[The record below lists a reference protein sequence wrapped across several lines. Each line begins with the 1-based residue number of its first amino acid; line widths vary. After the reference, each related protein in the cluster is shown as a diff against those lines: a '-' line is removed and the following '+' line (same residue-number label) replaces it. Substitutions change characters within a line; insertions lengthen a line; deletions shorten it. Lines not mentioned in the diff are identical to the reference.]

1 MAEKKPD
8 VIVENEAVYLL
19 RPGLAVYVK
28 TADICRLIGKSNQW
42 VGQLV
47 SRGTLHK
54 KKTPHGIM
62 FELSNNMQ
70 DYCAMLDARA
80 EPEKSDADLKRENA
94 KSAAE
99 ITLKAAKATI
109 AQLEAAELQGKM
121 HRSEDVAA
129 MTEDLIFTM
138 RNMLAALPGRLAV
151 DVAAAESAA
160 EAADIIRREVHSI
173 MAEIAKYRHDPAKYE
188 ERVRERKKWE
198 VAELEDDE
206 KAQG

>member
-1 MAEKKPD
+1 MAANKPE
-8 VIVENEAVYLL
+8 VIVEGDVVYIT

-47 SRGTLHK
+47 SQGTLHK
-54 KKTPHGIM
+54 KKTPHGLM
-62 FELSNNMQ
+62 FELASNMP

-80 EPEKSDADLKRENA
+80 EPEKSEADLKRENA

-129 MTEDLIFTM
+129 MTEDLVFVL
-138 RNMLAALPGRLAV
+138 RSMLAALPGRLAV
-151 DVAAAESAA
+151 DVATAESAA
-160 EAADIIRREVHSI
+160 EASDIIRHEVH
-173 MAEIAKYRHDPAKYE
+173 
-188 ERVRERKKWE
+188 
-198 VAELEDDE
+198 
-206 KAQG
+206 

>member
-70 DYCAMLDARA
+70 DYCAMLDR
-80 EPEKSDADLKRENA
+80 KS
-94 KSAAE
+94 
-99 ITLKAAKATI
+99 
-109 AQLEAAELQGKM
+109 
-121 HRSEDVAA
+121 V
-129 MTEDLIFTM
+129 
-138 RNMLAALPGRLAV
+138 V
-151 DVAAAESAA
+151 
-160 EAADIIRREVHSI
+160 
-173 MAEIAKYRHDPAKYE
+173 
-188 ERVRERKKWE
+188 
-198 VAELEDDE
+198 
-206 KAQG
+206 

>member
-28 TADICRLIGKSNQW
+28 TADICRLIGKSIQW

-173 MAEIAKYRHDPAKYE
+173 MAEIAKYRYDPAKYE